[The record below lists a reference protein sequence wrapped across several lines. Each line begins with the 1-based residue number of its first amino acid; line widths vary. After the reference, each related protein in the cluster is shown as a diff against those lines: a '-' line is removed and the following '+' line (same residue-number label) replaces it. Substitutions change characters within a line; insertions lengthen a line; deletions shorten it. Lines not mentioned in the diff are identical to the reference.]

1 MEGCM
6 ETMMGCFLYHVG
18 NSMTV
23 EHEYLFIF
31 YRFNLFC
38 TDSLIACNLITI
50 LDDDA
55 FEEMARKGKLLS
67 LLGSSTANGAPKAGG
82 RLRALN
88 IE

>member
-31 YRFNLFC
+31 IGLTSVLY
-38 TDSLIACNLITI
+38 
-50 LDDDA
+50 
-55 FEEMARKGKLLS
+55 
-67 LLGSSTANGAPKAGG
+67 
-82 RLRALN
+82 
-88 IE
+88 